1 MKFGEELAKAS
12 LDNKSFEK
20 VKQIHRNWYYFALKA
35 LMGQLAK
42 ELLRNM
48 DSQSGERLK
57 LCLRRILT
65 TKDLKLTAMC
75 LTKTKRKW
83 ERFKNENNSRL
94 QSKETVAFKQE
105 PEKHR
110 NFISKARILDFNKLN
125 VSDSLSRKA
134 GLKKKIY
141 KATIP
146 QKRSKRSPYRLVMP
160 DIDSNSKKVGKS
172 GTMPPLFAQTTKSPL
187 HNVADLFVS
196 LFGKVPV
203 PDLSKK
209 WSTTYKN
216 LEKVADVLE
225 NNEKLPGAR
234 VYNARVY
241 DIVVGNNVTK
251 PAEVYVPSYLQDV
264 FNVVNSF
271 KGGENTRILS
281 PRIAPLMPDKAKRT
295 GVLSPSVFPFYRDDA
310 EEQIM
315 PIPKVL
321 EETGLNEKDREKV
334 LEMIME
340 VSGAREAAD
349 NALKIGETFER
360 LRSSM
365 SGKQNEDLVEKGYT
379 FLEAAQL
386 RKLHKD
392 QDLHEPE
399 IKAMVDEYGALN
411 KKQREEAL
419 WEAIANIAGLNK
431 RRRHKRQFRAFSAL
445 APSVLSPYQFA
456 PVYGMSVLGPVV
468 LSPNTFSPL
477 VLNPSV
483 LGPWVLSPA
492 VPLPF
497 VISPYLL
504 SPYVLSPL
512 VLAPFVFS
520 PYVLSPNVINPYVLA
535 PVVLSPMVLCPDVIS
550 PMVLAGAVLS
560 PSVASPSVLS
570 KSYLMAD
577 VLSPTLS
584 ATSKDNVK
592 SVKDLALSQE
602 DFNKIRTIHN
612 NWYLFSIKALLAQMA
627 KEFLSTASY
636 ENAENLKSCLKR
648 IQHTKDIKKTA
659 RCLIV
664 AKEHQEEQSER
675 QEPPAFVIEKEPQ
688 QIRRPWLAG
697 VTRLSLLRLKN
708 AAKRRR
714 EMMEQ
719 TGELRPKR
727 SPHRLVVSSV
737 LKSDSDFVEVKQQQT
752 APPLVEPANSPAHR
766 LSKLFVSLFSKTP
779 TSEVSTRWSTTY
791 KKMLELKKKL
801 DENEK
806 LPGKDV
812 YDRKIYDIVVD
823 DDTSSEGGLDEV
835 SNQAMSHFRF
845 LFPTTFR
852 NEKVIHHILAIHP
865 TVLEA
870 RCGHCEVV

>member
-1 MKFGEELAKAS
+1 NRGEFQSFLRLLCNTQHEVARFGEMNFSASLALLLLLLVNTSHDVNSEKPISEELAKAS

-83 ERFKNENNSRL
+83 ERFKNENKSRL

-110 NFISKARILDFNKLN
+110 NFISKARTLDFNKLN
-125 VSDSLSRKA
+125 VSDLLSRKA

-141 KATIP
+141 EATIS

-160 DIDSNSKKVGKS
+160 NIDSNSKNVAKS

-241 DIVVGNNVTK
+241 DIVIGNNVTK

-349 NALKIGETFER
+349 NALKILHHLSSFGLGEKILAVSEHIGETFER

-365 SGKQNEDLVEKGYT
+365 SGKQNEDLLEKGYT
-379 FLEAAQL
+379 FLEPAQL
-386 RKLHKD
+386 RKLHKE

-431 RRRHKRQFRAFSAL
+431 HRRQKRQFRPFSAL

-577 VLSPTLS
+577 VLSPT
-584 ATSKDNVK
+584 V
-592 SVKDLALSQE
+592 
-602 DFNKIRTIHN
+602 
-612 NWYLFSIKALLAQMA
+612 FS
-627 KEFLSTASY
+627 
-636 ENAENLKSCLKR
+636 
-648 IQHTKDIKKTA
+648 
-659 RCLIV
+659 
-664 AKEHQEEQSER
+664 
-675 QEPPAFVIEKEPQ
+675 
-688 QIRRPWLAG
+688 
-697 VTRLSLLRLKN
+697 
-708 AAKRRR
+708 
-714 EMMEQ
+714 
-719 TGELRPKR
+719 
-727 SPHRLVVSSV
+727 
-737 LKSDSDFVEVKQQQT
+737 
-752 APPLVEPANSPAHR
+752 
-766 LSKLFVSLFSKTP
+766 
-779 TSEVSTRWSTTY
+779 
-791 KKMLELKKKL
+791 
-801 DENEK
+801 
-806 LPGKDV
+806 
-812 YDRKIYDIVVD
+812 
-823 DDTSSEGGLDEV
+823 
-835 SNQAMSHFRF
+835 
-845 LFPTTFR
+845 
-852 NEKVIHHILAIHP
+852 
-865 TVLEA
+865 
-870 RCGHCEVV
+870 